1 MNLQAIMKQAQAMQ
15 KDITKTK
22 KEIDEME
29 FTATQSFVTVT
40 LKGDKTVKKVEID
53 SDTELNKDDL
63 EMLQDMIVVA
73 INQAMKDIDKV
84 TEQKLG
90 KYSSA
95 MQGLL

>member
-15 KDITKTK
+15 KDITKAK
-22 KEIDEME
+22 KEIDEMK
-29 FTATQSFVTVT
+29 FTVTQSFVTVT
-40 LKGDKTVKKVEID
+40 LRGNRTVEKVEID
-53 SDTELNKDDL
+53 SDAELGKDDI

-73 INQAMKDIDKV
+73 INQAMKEIDKV

-90 KYSSA
+90 KYSNA

>member
-22 KEIDEME
+22 KEIDEMK
-29 FTATQSFVTVT
+29 FTVTQSFVTVT
-40 LKGDKTVKKVEID
+40 VKGNRTIEKVVID
-53 SDTELNKDDL
+53 PKIELNKDDL
-63 EMLQDMIVVA
+63 EMLQDLVVVA
-73 INQAMKDIDKV
+73 INQAMKEIDKV

>member
-15 KDITKTK
+15 KDITKAK
-22 KEIDEME
+22 KEIDEMK
-29 FTATQSFVTVT
+29 FTVIQSFVTVT
-40 LKGDKTVKKVEID
+40 LRGDRTVEKVEID
-53 SDTELNKDDL
+53 SDTELGKDDI

-73 INQAMKDIDKV
+73 INQAMKEIDKV

-90 KYSSA
+90 KYSNA

>member
-22 KEIDEME
+22 KEIDEMK
-29 FTATQSFVTVT
+29 FTVTQSFVTVT
-40 LKGDKTVKKVEID
+40 VNGNRTIEKVVID
-53 SDTELNKDDL
+53 PTIELNKDDL
-63 EMLQDMIVVA
+63 EMLQDLVVVA
-73 INQAMKDIDKV
+73 INQAMKEIDKV

-90 KYSSA
+90 KYSNA

>member
-15 KDITKTK
+15 KDITKAK
-22 KEIDEME
+22 KEIDEMK
-29 FTATQSFVTVT
+29 FTVTQSFVTAT
-40 LKGDKTVKKVEID
+40 LRGDRTVEKVEID
-53 SDTELNKDDL
+53 SDTELGKDDI

-73 INQAMKDIDKV
+73 INQAMKEIDKV

-90 KYSSA
+90 KYSNA

>member
-15 KDITKTK
+15 KDITKAK
-22 KEIDEME
+22 KEIDEMK
-29 FTATQSFVTVT
+29 FTVTQSFVTVT
-40 LKGDKTVKKVEID
+40 LRGDRTVEKVEID
-53 SDTELNKDDL
+53 SDTELGNDDI

-73 INQAMKDIDKV
+73 INQAMKEIDKV

-90 KYSSA
+90 KYSNA

>member
-15 KDITKTK
+15 KDITKAK
-22 KEIDEME
+22 KAIDEMK
-29 FTATQSFVTVT
+29 FTVTQSFVTVT
-40 LKGDKTVKKVEID
+40 LRGDRTVEKVEID
-53 SDTELNKDDL
+53 SDAELGKDDI

-73 INQAMKDIDKV
+73 INQAMKEIDKV

-90 KYSSA
+90 KYSNA

>member
-15 KDITKTK
+15 KDITKAK
-22 KEIDEME
+22 KEIDEMK
-29 FTATQSFVTVT
+29 FTVTQSFVTVT
-40 LKGDKTVKKVEID
+40 LRGDRTEEKVEID
-53 SDTELNKDDL
+53 SDAELGKDDI

-73 INQAMKDIDKV
+73 INQAMKEIDKV

-90 KYSSA
+90 KYSNA

>member
-15 KDITKTK
+15 KDITKAK
-22 KEIDEME
+22 KEIDEMK
-29 FTATQSFVTVT
+29 FTVTQSFVTVT
-40 LKGDKTVKKVEID
+40 LRGDRIVEKVEID
-53 SDTELNKDDL
+53 SDAELGKDDI

-73 INQAMKDIDKV
+73 INQAMKEIDKV

-90 KYSSA
+90 KYSNA

>member
-15 KDITKTK
+15 KDITKAK
-22 KEIDEME
+22 KEVDEMK
-29 FTATQSFVTVT
+29 FTVTQSFVTVT
-40 LKGDKTVKKVEID
+40 LRGDRTVEKVEID
-53 SDTELNKDDL
+53 SDAELGKDDI

-73 INQAMKDIDKV
+73 INQAMKEIDKV

-90 KYSSA
+90 KYSNA

>member
-15 KDITKTK
+15 KDITKAK
-22 KEIDEME
+22 KEIDEMK
-29 FTATQSFVTVT
+29 FTVTQSFVTVT
-40 LKGDKTVKKVEID
+40 LRGDRTVEKVEID
-53 SDTELNKDDL
+53 SDTELGKDDM

-73 INQAMKDIDKV
+73 INQAMKEIDKV

-90 KYSSA
+90 KYSNA

>member
-15 KDITKTK
+15 KDITKAK
-22 KEIDEME
+22 KEIDEMK
-29 FTATQSFVTVT
+29 FTVTQSFVTVT
-40 LKGDKTVKKVEID
+40 LRGDRTVEKVEID
-53 SDTELNKDDL
+53 SDAELGKDDI

-73 INQAMKDIDKV
+73 INQAMKEIDKV

-90 KYSSA
+90 KYSNA

>member
-15 KDITKTK
+15 KDITKAK
-22 KEIDEME
+22 QEIDEMK
-29 FTATQSFVTVT
+29 FTVTQSFVTVT
-40 LKGDKTVKKVEID
+40 LRGDRTVEKVEID
-53 SDTELNKDDL
+53 SDTELGKDDI

-73 INQAMKDIDKV
+73 INQAMKEIDKV

-90 KYSSA
+90 KYSNA

>member
-15 KDITKTK
+15 KDIAKTK
-22 KEIDEME
+22 KEIDEMK
-29 FTATQSFVTVT
+29 FTVTQSFVTVT
-40 LKGDKTVKKVEID
+40 LKGDKTIENVEIAPD
-53 SDTELNKDDL
+53 VELGKDDI

-73 INQAMKDIDKV
+73 INQAMKEIDKV

>member
-15 KDITKTK
+15 KDITKAK
-22 KEIDEME
+22 KEIDEMK
-29 FTATQSFVTVT
+29 FTVTQSFVTVT
-40 LKGDKTVKKVEID
+40 LRGDRTVEKVEID
-53 SDTELNKDDL
+53 SDTELGGDDI

-73 INQAMKDIDKV
+73 INQAMKEIDKV

-90 KYSSA
+90 KYSNA

>member
-15 KDITKTK
+15 KDITKAK
-22 KEIDEME
+22 KEIDEMK
-29 FTATQSFVTVT
+29 FTVTQSFVTVT
-40 LKGDKTVKKVEID
+40 LRGDRTVEKVEID
-53 SDTELNKDDL
+53 SDAELGKDDI

-73 INQAMKDIDKV
+73 VNQAMKEIDKV

-90 KYSSA
+90 KYSNA

>member
-15 KDITKTK
+15 KDITKAK
-22 KEIDEME
+22 KEIDEMK
-29 FTATQSFVTVT
+29 FTVTQSFVTVT
-40 LKGDKTVKKVEID
+40 LRGDRTVEKVEID
-53 SDTELNKDDL
+53 SDTELGKDDI

-73 INQAMKDIDKV
+73 INQAMKEIDKV

-90 KYSSA
+90 KYSNV

>member
-15 KDITKTK
+15 KDITKSK
-22 KEIDEME
+22 KEIDEMK
-29 FTATQSFVTVT
+29 FTVTQSFVTVT
-40 LKGDKTVKKVEID
+40 LRGDRTVEKVEID
-53 SDTELNKDDL
+53 SDAELGKDDI

-73 INQAMKDIDKV
+73 INQAMKEIDKV

-90 KYSSA
+90 KYSNA

>member
-15 KDITKTK
+15 KDITKAK
-22 KEIDEME
+22 KEIDEMK
-29 FTATQSFVTVT
+29 FTVTQSFVTVT
-40 LKGDKTVKKVEID
+40 LRGDRTVEKVEID
-53 SDTELNKDDL
+53 SDTELGKNDI

-73 INQAMKDIDKV
+73 INQAMKEIDKV

-90 KYSSA
+90 KYSNA

>member
-15 KDITKTK
+15 KDITKAK
-22 KEIDEME
+22 KEIDEMK
-29 FTATQSFVTVT
+29 FTVTQSFVTVT
-40 LKGDKTVKKVEID
+40 LRGDRTVEKVEID
-53 SDTELNKDDL
+53 SDTELGKDDI

-73 INQAMKDIDKV
+73 INQAMKEIDKV

-90 KYSSA
+90 KYSNA

>member
-15 KDITKTK
+15 KDITKAK
-22 KEIDEME
+22 KEIDEMK

-40 LKGDKTVKKVEID
+40 LRGDRTVEKVEID
-53 SDTELNKDDL
+53 SDAELGKDDI

-73 INQAMKDIDKV
+73 INQAMKEIDKV

-90 KYSSA
+90 KYSNA

>member
-15 KDITKTK
+15 KDITKAK
-22 KEIDEME
+22 KEIDEMK
-29 FTATQSFVTVT
+29 FTVTQSFVTVT
-40 LKGDKTVKKVEID
+40 LRGDRTVEKVEID
-53 SDTELNKDDL
+53 SDTELGEDDI

-73 INQAMKDIDKV
+73 INQAMKEIDKV

-90 KYSSA
+90 KYSNA

>member
-15 KDITKTK
+15 KDITKAK
-22 KEIDEME
+22 KEIDEMK
-29 FTATQSFVTVT
+29 FRVTQSFVTVT
-40 LKGDKTVKKVEID
+40 LRGDRTVEKVEID
-53 SDTELNKDDL
+53 SDTELGKDDI

-73 INQAMKDIDKV
+73 INQAMKEIDKV

-90 KYSSA
+90 KYSNA

>member
-15 KDITKTK
+15 KDITKAK
-22 KEIDEME
+22 KEIDEMK
-29 FTATQSFVTVT
+29 FTVTQSFVTVT
-40 LKGDKTVKKVEID
+40 LRGDRTVEKVEIE
-53 SDTELNKDDL
+53 SDAELGKDDI

-73 INQAMKDIDKV
+73 INQAMKEIDKV

-90 KYSSA
+90 KYSNA

>member
-22 KEIDEME
+22 KEIDEMK
-29 FTATQSFVTVT
+29 FTVTQSFVTVT
-40 LKGDKTVKKVEID
+40 INGNRTIEKIKID
-53 SDTELNKDDL
+53 SKTELNEDDL
-63 EMLQDMIVVA
+63 EMIEDLLVVA
-73 INQAMKDIDKV
+73 INQAMKEVDKV

-90 KYSSA
+90 KYSNV

>member
-15 KDITKTK
+15 KDITKAK
-22 KEIDEME
+22 KEIDEMK
-29 FTATQSFVTVT
+29 FTVTQSFVTVT
-40 LKGDKTVKKVEID
+40 LRGDRTVEKVEID
-53 SDTELNKDDL
+53 SDAELGKDDI

-73 INQAMKDIDKV
+73 INQVMKEIDKV

-90 KYSSA
+90 KYSNA